1 MNVCV
6 IADGR
11 KCWSVGATVPF
22 GESRKTIYM
31 THDGKL
37 TEDKVA
43 EFPIPTLHCIDYLE
57 LSQQY
62 IGFNII
68 SYNSIDKQWT
78 GRSPDGFHVRIK
90 KVDPQPSESR
100 AEQYEN
106 EIKRLKAKLADKE
119 KIEKELIRRIT
130 RVEKL
135 MH

>member
-11 KCWSVGATVPF
+11 KCWAIGATDPV

-43 EFPIPTLHCIDYLE
+43 EFPIPTLHCVDDLE

-68 SYNSIDKQWT
+68 SYNSIDKQWI

-90 KVDPQPSESR
+90 KVDS
-100 AEQYEN
+100 
-106 EIKRLKAKLADKE
+106 
-119 KIEKELIRRIT
+119 
-130 RVEKL
+130 
-135 MH
+135 

>member
-11 KCWSVGATVPF
+11 KCWSIGAMDPV
-22 GESRKTIYM
+22 GESRKTIYI
-31 THDGKL
+31 THDDKL

-43 EFPIPTLHCIDYLE
+43 EFPIPTLHCIDDLE

-62 IGFNII
+62 IGFYII

-90 KVDPQPSESR
+90 KVD
-100 AEQYEN
+100 
-106 EIKRLKAKLADKE
+106 
-119 KIEKELIRRIT
+119 T
-130 RVEKL
+130 
-135 MH
+135 